1 MRGDW
6 RKWISDTDGQCLSII
21 NRLRPDYFL
30 LQVFILAHF
39 LLKQSVVCPRNLFAA
54 AMTQLLP
61 RNSAY
66 FFSLLTIALG
76 TATMIPAIHAQDEDD
91 RIDLSQFPGL
101 MVDSV
106 VVPIPSEILEVLDKL
121 GSPNWAREL
130 REIGGVNS
138 PDRTRVALLLGT
150 VVAEGFV
157 AVQAQNRDGI
167 EDAGKEVL
175 RLSESL
181 GIKKYVVQHAQSILD
196 AAKANDWDSV
206 RRELDNTERTV
217 RDTMEKMRD
226 EELSQ
231 CVSMGGWLRGTEVLT
246 SVINN
251 DYNVDRAEL
260 LNQPDLVRH
269 FRKQIDAMRSKKK
282 LKSIAS
288 GLDKIARAM
297 GNGDK
302 PVPPRQVKRILG
314 ITSGLVKDIV
324 SK

>member
-1 MRGDW
+1 
-6 RKWISDTDGQCLSII
+6 
-21 NRLRPDYFL
+21 
-30 LQVFILAHF
+30 
-39 LLKQSVVCPRNLFAA
+39 
-54 AMTQLLP
+54 MTRFLP
-61 RNSAY
+61 RNSAL
-66 FFSLLTIALG
+66 FVSLLSFALG
-76 TATMIPAIHAQDEDD
+76 TAAMTTSLHAQDDDD

-121 GSPNWAREL
+121 GSPNWAGEL
-130 REIGGVNS
+130 REVGGVNS

-157 AVQAQNRDGI
+157 AVQAQNRDAI

-246 SVINN
+246 SVVIK
-251 DYNVDRAEL
+251 DYNADRAEL

-269 FRKQIDAMRSKKK
+269 FRKQIDGMRSKKK
-282 LKSIAS
+282 MKSIAS
-288 GLDKIARAM
+288 GLEKIAKAM

-302 PVPPRQVKRILG
+302 LVPPRQVKRIQQ
-314 ITSGLVKDIV
+314 ITSDLVKEIV